1 MAKGVKT
8 YDWRIVLWIGKF
20 VRPYLWVIGIL
31 IPIVMLSVAIQAGL
45 PLITRTAIDRYIM
58 PTYHKILPP
67 PNVKIEGLI
76 PYKDSVYLIPTARI
90 KELPPALYRQLVA
103 AGRLS
108 LVKYYYKPSQNLL
121 VRVDELHKLPP
132 RELFSL
138 RHADILGLYRLATL
152 FVILIISLFVTQW
165 LSDYTVGWLGQKV
178 THSMRM
184 KLNTHL
190 MTLGLPYFHR
200 NPSGRILTRLTND
213 SRKLQEIFESTLIVL
228 VSEPF
233 LFIAI
238 AVVMWRLDHRLA
250 FIGYGLLPLV
260 ILLSNLFRTRF
271 RRIYREVRRL
281 LGKLNSMLNESFMG
295 ITVIQLFNQQS
306 HILDKFDSINI
317 NYFRANLKRIVVFG
331 LFYPLMVV
339 IQYLAVAL
347 LIFYGGRSVLANTLT
362 IGVLTA
368 FLSYLRMFFRP
379 VQNISAQFNIIQEG
393 LTAAERMREIF
404 ESKERE
410 IDPVTAK
417 RIKVKGDIEFR
428 NVHFAYNSTPVL
440 KGVTFS
446 IKAGEK
452 VALVGPTGAGKTT
465 IINLLLKFYLPKEG
479 NILIDGIDLH
489 DIERT
494 HLRSQIGIVLQEPYL
509 FTGTLRENIEFGHKL
524 SKREL
529 DHVLESAQLKSLVS
543 RLPNGLDTLIKSDT
557 LSAGERQLVSI
568 ARTLARNPIIVILD
582 EATSNIDP
590 ETEYLLQVG
599 IRNLLAN
606 RTGIIIAHR
615 LSTIKLVDRIFV
627 LWDGKLVESGTHDEL
642 LKRDG
647 PYATLYRLQYE

>member
-1 MAKGVKT
+1 
-8 YDWRIVLWIGKF
+8 
-20 VRPYLWVIGIL
+20 
-31 IPIVMLSVAIQAGL
+31 
-45 PLITRTAIDRYIM
+45 
-58 PTYHKILPP
+58 
-67 PNVKIEGLI
+67 
-76 PYKDSVYLIPTARI
+76 
-90 KELPPALYRQLVA
+90 
-103 AGRLS
+103 
-108 LVKYYYKPSQNLL
+108 
-121 VRVDELHKLPP
+121 
-132 RELFSL
+132 
-138 RHADILGLYRLATL
+138 
-152 FVILIISLFVTQW
+152 
-165 LSDYTVGWLGQKV
+165 
-178 THSMRM
+178 
-184 KLNTHL
+184 
-190 MTLGLPYFHR
+190 
-200 NPSGRILTRLTND
+200 
-213 SRKLQEIFESTLIVL
+213 
-228 VSEPF
+228 
-233 LFIAI
+233 
-238 AVVMWRLDHRLA
+238 
-250 FIGYGLLPLV
+250 
-260 ILLSNLFRTRF
+260 
-271 RRIYREVRRL
+271 
-281 LGKLNSMLNESFMG
+281 MLNESFMG

-379 VQNISAQFNIIQEG
+379 VQNISAQFNVIQEG

-404 ESKERE
+404 ESKERD

-568 ARTLARNPIIVILD
+568 ARTLARNPTIVILD